1 MMPGALAPYESSL
14 GSAGSL
20 RMVADDG
27 SSIVL
32 EIERYLD
39 DCDAAD
45 DAVLERCTGPVLD
58 IGCGPGRI
66 VAALTRRGVPALGV
80 DIATAAVGLTRQRG
94 AAALRRD
101 IFTRM
106 PGEGRWQTAVLLD
119 GNIGIGGNVDRLLQ
133 RLGQLLAA
141 DGRAIIETACDVDA
155 DEAKQVRFAA
165 AGSPEAGPSFP
176 WAVAGTATVYAK
188 AGAAAMPVLAQ
199 WSRGTRSFIELGAP
213 AVAGGAASA
222 AGAVRARRP
231 STR

>member
-45 DAVLERCTGPVLD
+45 DAVLERCVGPVLD
-58 IGCGPGRI
+58 LGCGPGRI

-80 DIATAAVGLTRQRG
+80 DIADAAVRLARQRG

-106 PGEGRWQTAVLLD
+106 PGEGRWQTAVVLD
-119 GNIGIGGNVDRLLQ
+119 GNIGIGGNVDRLLH
-133 RLGQLLAA
+133 RLGELLAP
-141 DGRAIIETACDVDA
+141 DGRAIIETATDVDA

-165 AGSPEAGPSFP
+165 AGYPEAGPSFP
-176 WAVAGTATVYAK
+176 WAVAGTATVRAK
-188 AGAAAMPVLAQ
+188 AVTAAMPVLAQ

-213 AVAGGAASA
+213 AVAAPVA
-222 AGAVRARRP
+222 ARRP

>member
-27 SSIVL
+27 SSIML

-45 DAVLERCTGPVLD
+45 DAVVERCVGPVLD

-80 DIATAAVGLTRQRG
+80 DIAAAAVRLARQRG

-106 PGEGRWQTAVLLD
+106 PGEGRWQTAVVLD
-119 GNIGIGGNVDRLLQ
+119 GNIGIGGNVDRLL
-133 RLGQLLAA
+133 RRMGELVAA
-141 DGRAIIETACDVDA
+141 DGRVLIETASDVDA

-165 AGSPEAGPSFP
+165 GGFAEAGPSFP
-176 WAVAGTATVYAK
+176 WAVAGTATVRAK
-188 AGAAAMPVLAQ
+188 AATAAMPVLAQ
-199 WSRGTRSFIELGAP
+199 WSCGARSFIELGAP
-213 AVAGGAASA
+213 AVAADATPVA
-222 AGAVRARRP
+222 ARRP